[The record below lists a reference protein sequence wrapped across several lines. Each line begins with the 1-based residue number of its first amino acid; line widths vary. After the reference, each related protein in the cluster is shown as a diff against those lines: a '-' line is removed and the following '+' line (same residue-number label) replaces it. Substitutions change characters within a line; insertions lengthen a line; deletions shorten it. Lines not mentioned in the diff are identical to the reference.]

1 MAENVEL
8 LSFVT
13 SDQETLHGLLFRAEA
28 SPRPDVAL
36 VMIHGV
42 AMSFYTGPLPVFAE
56 ALAGRGHHAFSINT
70 RGHDWIARGG
80 DLTAFRGATCENF
93 EECLPDLDAAIDRLK
108 QEGYARFVLVGHSLG
123 SVKSLYYQGMR
134 RREDVVGVI
143 SCSAPKQFY
152 AARAAEDPE
161 FEARM
166 ADAEGRVAAGQGEDF
181 LWAPASGATGLFTYR
196 TYVSKYGRHETN
208 DVRPHAAALS
218 CPLLV
223 TAGEIEAAYFREYA
237 RELTE
242 AAGPERCTCIIVPG
256 ANHFYAGCEAFMIDA
271 IDGWLKEQI
280 A

>member
-1 MAENVEL
+1 MAGNAEL

-13 SDQETLHGLLFRAEA
+13 SDQETLHGLLFRAAA
-28 SPRPDVAL
+28 SAHPDVAL

-56 ALAGRGHHAFSINT
+56 ALAGRGHHAFSINC

-80 DLTAFRGATCENF
+80 DLTAFRGATYENF
-93 EECLPDLDAAIDRLK
+93 EDCVLDVDAAIDRLK
-108 QEGYARFVLVGHSLG
+108 QEGYTRFVLVGHSLG
-123 SVKSLYYQGMR
+123 SVKSLYYQGTR
-134 RREDVVGVI
+134 RRDDVVGVI

-152 AARAAEDPE
+152 SARVGEDPE

-166 ADAEGRVAAGQGEDF
+166 ASAESRVAEGQGEEF

-208 DVRPHAAALS
+208 DVRPHAARLG

-237 RELTE
+237 HELNE
-242 AAGPERCTCIIVPG
+242 AAGPGHCTCIIVPG

-271 IDGWLKEQI
+271 LDGWLKENVV
-280 A
+280 

>member
-1 MAENVEL
+1 MARTAEL

-13 SDQETLHGLLFRAEA
+13 SDNETLHGALFRADV
-28 SPRPDVAL
+28 SPCPDVAL
-36 VMIHGV
+36 LMIHGV

-56 ALAGRGHHAFSINT
+56 ALAGRGHHAFSINC

-80 DLTAFRGATCENF
+80 DLTAFRGATYENF
-93 EECLPDLDAAIDRLK
+93 EECALDLDAAIDRLK
-108 QEGYARFVLVGHSLG
+108 QAGYARFVLVGHSLG

-152 AARAAEDPE
+152 AARAVEDPE

-166 ADAEGRVAAGQGEDF
+166 AGAESRVAEGQGEEF

-208 DVRPHAAALS
+208 DVRPHAARLG

-237 RELTE
+237 HELNE
-242 AAGPERCTCIIVPG
+242 SAGPDNCTCIIVPG

-271 IDGWLKEQI
+271 LDGWLKENVV
-280 A
+280 

>member
-1 MAENVEL
+1 MGENVEL

-28 SPRPDVAL
+28 SPHPDVAL

-93 EECLPDLDAAIDRLK
+93 EECLLDVDAAIDRLK

-123 SVKSLYYQGMR
+123 SVKSLYYQGTR

-166 ADAEGRVAAGQGEDF
+166 ADAEGRVTAGRGEEF

-208 DVRPHAAALS
+208 DVRPHAAALG

-242 AAGPERCTCIIVPG
+242 SAGPERCTCIIVPG
-256 ANHFYAGCEAFMIDA
+256 ANHFYAGCEAIMIDA

>member
-1 MAENVEL
+1 MAGNAEL

-13 SDQETLHGLLFRAEA
+13 SDRETLHGALFRADA
-28 SPRPDVAL
+28 SPRPDLAL

-70 RGHDWIARGG
+70 RGHDWISRGG
-80 DLTAFRGATCENF
+80 DLTDFRGATYENF
-93 EECLPDLDAAIDRLK
+93 EECLLDVDAALDRLK

-123 SVKSLYYQGMR
+123 SVKSLYYQGIR
-134 RREDVVGVI
+134 QREDVVGVI

-152 AARAAEDPE
+152 AARCAEDPE
-161 FEARM
+161 FEKRM
-166 ADAEGRVAAGQGEDF
+166 AEAERRVAAGEGEEY

-208 DVRPHAAALS
+208 DVRPHAAGLG

-237 RELTE
+237 RELDE
-242 AAGPERCTCIIVPG
+242 AAGPDNGTCIIVPG
-256 ANHFYAGCEAFMIDA
+256 ANHFYAGCEDFMIDA
-271 IDGWLKEQI
+271 LDGWLKENI

>member
-1 MAENVEL
+1 MSGNAEL
-8 LSFVT
+8 LSFMT
-13 SDQETLHGLLFRAEA
+13 SDRETLHGLLFRADA
-28 SPRPDVAL
+28 SPQPDLAL

-42 AMSFYTGPLPVFAE
+42 AMNFYTGPLPVFAE
-56 ALAGRGHHAFSINT
+56 ALAGRGHHAFSINS

-80 DLTAFRGATCENF
+80 DLTAFRGATYENF
-93 EECLPDLDAAIDRLK
+93 EECVLDVDAAIDRMK

-123 SVKSLYYQGMR
+123 SVKSLYYQGTR

-143 SCSAPKQFY
+143 SCSAPRQFY
-152 AARAAEDPE
+152 AARAVEDPE

-166 ADAEGRVAAGQGEDF
+166 ANAEGRVAEGRGEEY
-181 LWAPASGATGLFTYR
+181 LRAPASGATGLFTYR

-208 DVRPHAAALS
+208 DVRRHAAKLG

-223 TAGEIEAAYFREYA
+223 TAGEMEAAYFREYA

-242 AAGPERCTCIIVPG
+242 SAGPERGTCIIVPG
-256 ANHFYAGCEAFMIDA
+256 ANHFYSGCDAFMIDA
-271 IDGWLKEQI
+271 LDGWLKENV

>member
-1 MAENVEL
+1 MVGNAEL
-8 LSFVT
+8 FSFVT
-13 SDQETLHGLLFRAEA
+13 SDDETLHGALFRADEP
-28 SPRPDVAL
+28 SRPDLVL

-56 ALAGRGHHAFSINT
+56 ALAERGHNACSINT
-70 RGHDWIARGG
+70 RGHDWISRGG
-80 DLTAFRGATCENF
+80 DLTDFRGATYENF
-93 EECLPDLDAAIDRLK
+93 EECVLDVDAGLDRLK
-108 QEGYARFVLVGHSLG
+108 QEGYGRFVLVGHSLG
-123 SVKSLYYQGMR
+123 SVKSLYYQGTR

-152 AARAAEDPE
+152 AARCAEDPE

-166 ADAEGRVAAGQGEDF
+166 AEAEQRVAGGAGEEY

-208 DVRPHAAALS
+208 DVRPHAGRLG

-237 RELTE
+237 RELDE
-242 AAGPERCTCIIVPG
+242 AAGEACTCIIVPG
-256 ANHFYAGCEAFMIDA
+256 ANHFYAGCEDFMIDA
-271 IDGWLKEQI
+271 LDGWLKEKLR
-280 A
+280 

>member
-1 MAENVEL
+1 MAGNAEL

-13 SDQETLHGLLFRAEA
+13 SDQETLHGLLFRAAA
-28 SPRPDVAL
+28 SAHPDVAL

-56 ALAGRGHHAFSINT
+56 ALAGRGHHAFSINC

-80 DLTAFRGATCENF
+80 DLTAFRGATYENF
-93 EECLPDLDAAIDRLK
+93 EDCVLDVDAAIDRLK
-108 QEGYARFVLVGHSLG
+108 QEGYTRFVLVGHSLG
-123 SVKSLYYQGMR
+123 SVKSLYYQGTR
-134 RREDVVGVI
+134 RRKDVVGVI
-143 SCSAPKQFY
+143 SCSAPRQFY
-152 AARAAEDPE
+152 AARAIEDPE

-166 ADAEGRVAAGQGEDF
+166 AGAERRVAEGQGEEF
-181 LWAPASGATGLFTYR
+181 LWAPASGAAGLFTYR

-208 DVRPHAAALS
+208 DVRPHAARLG

-223 TAGEIEAAYFREYA
+223 TAGEIEVAYFREYA
-237 RELTE
+237 RELNE
-242 AAGPERCTCIIVPG
+242 AAGPDNCTCIIVPG

-271 IDGWLKEQI
+271 LDGWLKEHV

>member
-1 MAENVEL
+1 MAGNAEL

-13 SDQETLHGLLFRAEA
+13 SDQETLHGLLFRAAA
-28 SPRPDVAL
+28 SAHPDVAL

-56 ALAGRGHHAFSINT
+56 ALAGRGHHAFSINC

-80 DLTAFRGATCENF
+80 DLTAFRGATYENF
-93 EECLPDLDAAIDRLK
+93 EECVLDVDAAIDRLK
-108 QEGYARFVLVGHSLG
+108 QEGYTRFVLVGHSLG
-123 SVKSLYYQGMR
+123 SVKSLYYQGTR
-134 RREDVVGVI
+134 RRDDIVGVI

-152 AARAAEDPE
+152 SARAGEDPE

-166 ADAEGRVAAGQGEDF
+166 AGAESRVAEGQGEEF

-208 DVRPHAAALS
+208 DVRPHAARLG

-237 RELTE
+237 RELNE
-242 AAGPERCTCIIVPG
+242 SAGPENCTCIIVPG

-271 IDGWLKEQI
+271 LDGWLKENV

>member
-1 MAENVEL
+1 MAGNAEL
-8 LSFVT
+8 LSFT
-13 SDQETLHGLLFRAEA
+13 TPDRETLHGLLFRAAA
-28 SPRPDVAL
+28 SPQPDLAL

-42 AMSFYTGPLPVFAE
+42 AMSFYTGPLPVFAA
-56 ALAGRGHHAFSINT
+56 ALAGRGRHAFSINT

-93 EECLPDLDAAIDRLK
+93 EECVLDVDAAIHRLQ

-123 SVKSLYYQGMR
+123 SVKALYYQGMR

-143 SCSAPKQFY
+143 SCSAPRQFY
-152 AARAAEDPE
+152 SARAAEDPG

-166 ADAEGRVAAGQGEDF
+166 ADAEGRVAEGRGEEY
-181 LWAPASGATGLFTYR
+181 LWAPASGATGLFTCR

-208 DVRPHAAALS
+208 DVRPHAAKLG

-223 TAGEIEAAYFREYA
+223 TAGATEAAYFREYA

-242 AAGPERCTCIIVPG
+242 SAGPARCTCIIVPG

-271 IDGWLKEQI
+271 LDGWL
-280 A
+280 ARNVP

>member
-28 SPRPDVAL
+28 SPHPDVAL

-93 EECLPDLDAAIDRLK
+93 EECLLDVDAAIDRLK

-123 SVKSLYYQGMR
+123 SVKSLYYQGTR

-166 ADAEGRVAAGQGEDF
+166 ADAEGRVTAGRGEEF

-208 DVRPHAAALS
+208 DVRPHAAALG

-242 AAGPERCTCIIVPG
+242 SAGPERCTCIIVPG
-256 ANHFYAGCEAFMIDA
+256 ANHFYAGCEAIMIDA

>member
-1 MAENVEL
+1 MAGNAHL

-13 SDQETLHGLLFRAEA
+13 GDGETLHGLLFRAEA
-28 SPRPDVAL
+28 SSNPDLAL
-36 VMIHGV
+36 VMLHGV

-56 ALAGRGHHAFSINT
+56 ALAGRGHHAFSVNT

-80 DLTAFRGATCENF
+80 DLTAFRGAAYENF
-93 EECLPDLDAAIDRLK
+93 EECLLDVDAALDRLR

-123 SVKSLYYQGMR
+123 SVKSLYYQGTR
-134 RREDVVGVI
+134 RRDDIAGVI

-152 AARAAEDPE
+152 AARAGEDPE

-166 ADAEGRVAAGQGEDF
+166 ADAEGRVAAGEGEEF
-181 LWAPASGATGLFTYR
+181 LWAPASGAAGLFTYR

-208 DVRPHAAALS
+208 DVRPHAARLG

-242 AAGPERCTCIIVPG
+242 SAGSEQATCIMVPG
-256 ANHFYAGCEAFMIDA
+256 ANHFYAGCEDFMIDA
-271 IDGWLKEQI
+271 LDGWLKEKV